1 MSAAAEIIA
10 DISGAAQMGASL
22 LNVRQYSG
30 LTADSRKVVR
40 GGLFAALKGAEA
52 DGRSYAD
59 QAVQAGAA
67 AILTDLR
74 PLDHAW
80 GDNVQVIQH
89 QDPRA
94 TLATMAAAYY
104 GVRPDTAALVT
115 GSSGKTSTV
124 EFARQL
130 WQAIGRPAASI
141 GTLGV
146 VAPGAKSYGGLTSP
160 DPVAMMAALA
170 KLAGAGVS
178 AVAIEASSHGL
189 DQSRLDGIQAEI
201 GAFTSFSRDH
211 LDYHGDEQSYLNAKL
226 RLFREVLA
234 PGASAVI
241 CADMK
246 SADQAIAAANLAGHA
261 VLSYGRSGQFLKLT
275 GLHPDG
281 FGQVMEITHPE
292 GITTVRLDH
301 FAGFQ
306 AENALAAAGIVIA
319 GGASIADT
327 LAAIEGL
334 AQPPGRMQRA
344 AVTASGAPIYV
355 DYSHKPDALKQALA
369 ALNRVV
375 TGNVTVV
382 FGCGGDRDTGKRPIM
397 GAIAASGADRV
408 IVTDDNPRSEDPAS
422 IRQAILEAAP
432 NAEEI
437 ADRGAAIRAA
447 LEGVGPDDVVL
458 IAGKGHE
465 QGQIIGPLT
474 MPFDDVEEA
483 QAAVMEASQ

>member
-1 MSAAAEIIA
+1 MTVAAEIIA
-10 DISGAAQMGASL
+10 DLRQPGALTAD
-22 LNVRQYSG
+22 VRQYAG

-40 GGLFAALKGAEA
+40 GGLFAAFQGAEI
-52 DGRSYAD
+52 DGRRFAD
-59 QAVQAGAA
+59 QAILAGAA
-67 AILTDLR
+67 AILTDMR
-74 PLDHAW
+74 PLDHGW
-80 GDNVQVIQH
+80 GDNVHVIQLE
-89 QDPRA
+89 DPRA
-94 TLATMAAAYY
+94 ALASMAAAYY

-130 WQAIGRPAASI
+130 WQAVGRPAASM

-189 DQSRLDGIQAEI
+189 DQSRLDGVGAEI

-226 RLFREVLA
+226 RLFRKVLA
-234 PGASAVI
+234 PGAAAVI

-246 SADQAIAAANLAGHA
+246 NADQAIAAATLAGHA
-261 VLSYGRSGQFLKLT
+261 VLTYGRGGNFLKLS
-275 GLHPDG
+275 GLYPDG
-281 FGQVMEITHPE
+281 YGQVMEITHPD
-292 GITTVRLDH
+292 GVTTVRLDH

-306 AENALAAAGIVIA
+306 AENALAAASIVIA
-319 GGASIADT
+319 GGADIEDT

-344 AVTASGAPIYV
+344 AVTASGAPVYV

-382 FGCGGDRDTGKRPIM
+382 FGCGGDRDAGKRPIM

-408 IVTDDNPRSEDPAS
+408 IVTDDNPRGENPTE
-422 IRQAILEAAP
+422 IRAQILEAAP
-432 NAEEI
+432 EAEEI
-437 ADRGAAIRAA
+437 ADRRAAIRAA
-447 LEGVGPDDVVL
+447 MQGVGADDVVL

-465 QGQIIGPLT
+465 QGQTVGDLT

-483 QAAVMEASQ
+483 QAAVAEVRQ

>member
-306 AENALAAAGIVIA
+306 AENALAACLLYT
-319 GGASIADT
+319 S
-327 LAAIEGL
+327 
-334 AQPPGRMQRA
+334 P
-344 AVTASGAPIYV
+344 S
-355 DYSHKPDALKQALA
+355 
-369 ALNRVV
+369 
-375 TGNVTVV
+375 
-382 FGCGGDRDTGKRPIM
+382 
-397 GAIAASGADRV
+397 
-408 IVTDDNPRSEDPAS
+408 PR
-422 IRQAILEAAP
+422 
-432 NAEEI
+432 
-437 ADRGAAIRAA
+437 DRG
-447 LEGVGPDDVVL
+447 
-458 IAGKGHE
+458 
-465 QGQIIGPLT
+465 
-474 MPFDDVEEA
+474 
-483 QAAVMEASQ
+483 

>member
-1 MSAAAEIIA
+1 MSAAVEIIA
-10 DISGAAQMGASL
+10 GVPGGPEIAAL
-22 LNVRQYSG
+22 LFNVRKYSG

-59 QAVQAGAA
+59 QAVLAGAA
-67 AILTDLR
+67 AILTDMR
-74 PLDHAW
+74 PIDHAW
-80 GDNVQVIQH
+80 GNNVHVIQH
-89 QDPRA
+89 EDPRA
-94 TLATMAAAYY
+94 TLAIMAAAYY

-146 VAPGAKSYGGLTSP
+146 IAPGATSYGGLTSP

-189 DQSRLDGIQAEI
+189 DQSRLDGIYAEI

-211 LDYHGDEQSYLNAKL
+211 LNYHGDEQSYLNAKL

-234 PGASAVI
+234 LGAPAII

-246 SADQAIAAANLAGHA
+246 SADQAIAAARLAGHA
-261 VLSYGRSGQFLKLT
+261 VLTYGRTGKFLKLT

-281 FGQVMEITHPE
+281 FGQVLEVMHPE
-292 GITTVRLDH
+292 GVTSVRLDH

-306 AENALAAAGIVIA
+306 AENALAAAAIVIA
-319 GGASIADT
+319 GGADITDT

-344 AVTASGAPIYV
+344 AVTASGAPVYV

-382 FGCGGDRDTGKRPIM
+382 FGCGGDRDAGKRPIM
-397 GAIAASGADRV
+397 GAIAAAGADRV
-408 IVTDDNPRSEDPAS
+408 IVTDDNPRSEEPTS
-422 IRQAILEAAP
+422 IRRAILEAAP

-447 LEGVGPDDVVL
+447 LEGVGRSDVVL

-465 QGQIIGPLT
+465 QGQTIGPLT
-474 MPFDDVEEA
+474 MPFNDVEEA

>member
-10 DISGAAQMGASL
+10 GPPSMSA
-22 LNVRQYSG
+22 RQYSG

-40 GGLFAALKGAEA
+40 GGLFAALNGVEA

-59 QAVQAGAA
+59 QAVLAGAA
-67 AILTDLR
+67 AILTDMR
-74 PLDHAW
+74 PLDHGW
-80 GDNVQVIQH
+80 GENVHVIQH
-89 QDPRA
+89 QDPRS

-124 EFARQL
+124 EFTRQL
-130 WQAIGRPAASI
+130 WQALGRPAASV

-146 VAPGAKSYGGLTSP
+146 VAPGATSHGGLTSP

-189 DQSRLDGIQAEI
+189 DQSRLDGVQAEI

-226 RLFREVLA
+226 RLFRKVLA
-234 PGASAVI
+234 PGAAAVI
-241 CADMK
+241 CTDMK
-246 SADQAIAAANLAGHA
+246 SADQAIAAARLAGHA
-261 VLSYGRSGQFLKLT
+261 VLAYGRTGTFLKLT
-275 GLHPDG
+275 GLRSDG
-281 FGQVMEITHPE
+281 FGQVLEITHPE
-292 GITTVRLDH
+292 GVASVRLDH

-306 AENALAAAGIVIA
+306 AENALAAAAIVIA
-319 GGASIADT
+319 SGADIADA

-344 AVTASGAPIYV
+344 AATASGTPVFV

-369 ALNRVV
+369 ALNQVV
-375 TGNVTVV
+375 TGKVTVV
-382 FGCGGDRDTGKRPIM
+382 FGCGGDRDAGKRPIM
-397 GAIAASGADRV
+397 GAIAAAGADRV
-408 IVTDDNPRSEDPAS
+408 IVTDDNPRNEDPNT
-422 IRQAILEAAP
+422 IRKAILEAAP

-447 LEGVGPDDVVL
+447 IEGVGPEDVVL

-465 QGQIIGPLT
+465 QGQIVGPLT
-474 MPFDDVEEA
+474 MPFDDVQEA
-483 QAAVMEASQ
+483 QAAVTEASQ